1 MKQETLKNTT
11 DKEDKIIEQLR
22 WELNLVKKQRDDLLK
37 QLKKIKDIIDAK
49 KDLTFIQTEHLFLTK
64 CQMIL
69 EKHKAKKLVGIVGFF
84 SNRRGFCGRFQTI
97 GIKDNYICGQWRQ
110 RYFKR

>member
-37 QLKKIKDIIDAK
+37 QLKKIKDIIDEK
-49 KDLTFIQTEHLFLTK
+49 KT
-64 CQMIL
+64 
-69 EKHKAKKLVGIVGFF
+69 
-84 SNRRGFCGRFQTI
+84 
-97 GIKDNYICGQWRQ
+97 
-110 RYFKR
+110 

>member
-1 MKQETLKNTT
+1 MNQEISKNTT

-49 KDLTFIQTEHLFLTK
+49 KT
-64 CQMIL
+64 
-69 EKHKAKKLVGIVGFF
+69 
-84 SNRRGFCGRFQTI
+84 
-97 GIKDNYICGQWRQ
+97 
-110 RYFKR
+110 

>member
-22 WELNLVKKQRDDLLK
+22 WELNLIKKQRDDLLK

-49 KDLTFIQTEHLFLTK
+49 KT
-64 CQMIL
+64 
-69 EKHKAKKLVGIVGFF
+69 
-84 SNRRGFCGRFQTI
+84 
-97 GIKDNYICGQWRQ
+97 
-110 RYFKR
+110 

>member
-22 WELNLVKKQRDDLLK
+22 WELNLVKKQRDNLLK

-49 KDLTFIQTEHLFLTK
+49 KT
-64 CQMIL
+64 
-69 EKHKAKKLVGIVGFF
+69 
-84 SNRRGFCGRFQTI
+84 
-97 GIKDNYICGQWRQ
+97 
-110 RYFKR
+110 

>member
-22 WELNLVKKQRDDLLK
+22 WELKLVKKQRDDLLK

-49 KDLTFIQTEHLFLTK
+49 KT
-64 CQMIL
+64 
-69 EKHKAKKLVGIVGFF
+69 
-84 SNRRGFCGRFQTI
+84 
-97 GIKDNYICGQWRQ
+97 
-110 RYFKR
+110 

>member
-1 MKQETLKNTT
+1 MKQEISKNTI

-49 KDLTFIQTEHLFLTK
+49 KT
-64 CQMIL
+64 
-69 EKHKAKKLVGIVGFF
+69 
-84 SNRRGFCGRFQTI
+84 
-97 GIKDNYICGQWRQ
+97 
-110 RYFKR
+110 

>member
-37 QLKKIKDIIDAK
+37 QLKKIKDIINAK
-49 KDLTFIQTEHLFLTK
+49 KT
-64 CQMIL
+64 
-69 EKHKAKKLVGIVGFF
+69 
-84 SNRRGFCGRFQTI
+84 
-97 GIKDNYICGQWRQ
+97 
-110 RYFKR
+110 

>member
-11 DKEDKIIEQLR
+11 DKEDKIIDQLR

-49 KDLTFIQTEHLFLTK
+49 KT
-64 CQMIL
+64 
-69 EKHKAKKLVGIVGFF
+69 
-84 SNRRGFCGRFQTI
+84 
-97 GIKDNYICGQWRQ
+97 
-110 RYFKR
+110 

>member
-1 MKQETLKNTT
+1 MKQETLKNIT

-49 KDLTFIQTEHLFLTK
+49 KT
-64 CQMIL
+64 
-69 EKHKAKKLVGIVGFF
+69 
-84 SNRRGFCGRFQTI
+84 
-97 GIKDNYICGQWRQ
+97 
-110 RYFKR
+110 

>member
-1 MKQETLKNTT
+1 MKQETLKNTI

-49 KDLTFIQTEHLFLTK
+49 KT
-64 CQMIL
+64 
-69 EKHKAKKLVGIVGFF
+69 
-84 SNRRGFCGRFQTI
+84 
-97 GIKDNYICGQWRQ
+97 
-110 RYFKR
+110 

>member
-37 QLKKIKDIIDAK
+37 QLKKIKA
-49 KDLTFIQTEHLFLTK
+49 
-64 CQMIL
+64 
-69 EKHKAKKLVGIVGFF
+69 KLV
-84 SNRRGFCGRFQTI
+84 
-97 GIKDNYICGQWRQ
+97 
-110 RYFKR
+110 

>member
-1 MKQETLKNTT
+1 MNQEILKNTT

-49 KDLTFIQTEHLFLTK
+49 KT
-64 CQMIL
+64 
-69 EKHKAKKLVGIVGFF
+69 
-84 SNRRGFCGRFQTI
+84 
-97 GIKDNYICGQWRQ
+97 
-110 RYFKR
+110 

>member
-1 MKQETLKNTT
+1 MNQETLKNTT

-49 KDLTFIQTEHLFLTK
+49 KT
-64 CQMIL
+64 
-69 EKHKAKKLVGIVGFF
+69 
-84 SNRRGFCGRFQTI
+84 
-97 GIKDNYICGQWRQ
+97 
-110 RYFKR
+110 

>member
-1 MKQETLKNTT
+1 MKYFGAIDQGTTSSRFIVFDETGSIIKQHQQETLKNTT

-49 KDLTFIQTEHLFLTK
+49 KT
-64 CQMIL
+64 
-69 EKHKAKKLVGIVGFF
+69 
-84 SNRRGFCGRFQTI
+84 
-97 GIKDNYICGQWRQ
+97 
-110 RYFKR
+110 

>member
-1 MKQETLKNTT
+1 MKQEILKNTT

-49 KDLTFIQTEHLFLTK
+49 KT
-64 CQMIL
+64 
-69 EKHKAKKLVGIVGFF
+69 
-84 SNRRGFCGRFQTI
+84 
-97 GIKDNYICGQWRQ
+97 
-110 RYFKR
+110 